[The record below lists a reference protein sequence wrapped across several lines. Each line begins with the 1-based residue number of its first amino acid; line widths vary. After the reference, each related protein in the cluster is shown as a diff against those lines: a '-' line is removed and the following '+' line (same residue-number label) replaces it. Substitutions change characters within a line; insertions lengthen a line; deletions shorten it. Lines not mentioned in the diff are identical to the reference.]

1 MSPKALWIP
10 LPLSLRCPRLENS
23 EPWIY
28 PTLCHLGLP
37 PTSQIL
43 LEKKSTQFQ
52 WMSVLQI
59 WLYKLQIDFWQS
71 YFPNKFQSLLKSLV
85 RFFSAPTSL
94 APTSPFTSADGLT
107 SYFSEDK
114 EAHRGPCFQTP
125 STRSKTSR
133 LLCLSAWPAITKYLR
148 LGGYT
153 DRHLFSHSSRSW
165 TSKIKASGL
174 VSGETSLPGL
184 QMVTFSRCPHRA
196 FSLCAHTCRESSLVC
211 PFSKDTS
218 PIGLEHCPYSLI
230 QP

>member
-1 MSPKALWIP
+1 MSPKAFWIP

-52 WMSVLQI
+52 WMSALQI

-85 RFFSAPTSL
+85 HFFSAPTSL

-107 SYFSEDK
+107 SYFSEEK

-133 LLCLSAWPAITKYLR
+133 LLCLSVCLA
-148 LGGYT
+148 
-153 DRHLFSHSSRSW
+153 RHHKIPQTGWLHRQAFIFS
-165 TSKIKASGL
+165 
-174 VSGETSLPGL
+174 
-184 QMVTFSRCPHRA
+184 QF
-196 FSLCAHTCRESSLVC
+196 
-211 PFSKDTS
+211 
-218 PIGLEHCPYSLI
+218 
-230 QP
+230 